1 MKVCPNCQN
10 SNIADEAAFC
20 PVCGMNFKAPY
31 QQNPQQT
38 QGYGS
43 DTKKAFNQQGYQ
55 APPQQAPQQPVK
67 DQYDHTDEF
76 DAADI
81 ADNKLYAMLIYL
93 FGPIGIIFAL
103 IKKDDSAY
111 LKFHL
116 KQGLKLLV
124 CYGVI
129 VIAMA
134 VLSWTCIAPALA
146 GIALIALYVVQII
159 CFFDV
164 CKNKAKDAYIIRGF
178 KFLD

>member
-1 MKVCPNCQN
+1 MKTCPNCN
-10 SNIADEAAFC
+10 NNNVADEAVFC
-20 PVCGMNFKAPY
+20 PVCGANFSAVPQQNP

-38 QGYGS
+38 QN
-43 DTKKAFNQQGYQ
+43 FNQQGYQ
-55 APPQQAPQQPVK
+55 MPPQQAPQQPAK

-93 FGPIGIIFAL
+93 FGPIGVIFAL
-103 IKKDDSAY
+103 LKKDDSDY

-116 KQGLKLLV
+116 KQGLKFLV
-124 CYGVI
+124 CYGIVI
-129 VIAMA
+129 VAMA
-134 VLSWTCIAPALA
+134 VLSWTCIVPAVASLA
-146 GIALIALYVVQII
+146 LVALYVVQFI

-164 CKNKAKDAYIIRGF
+164 CKNKAKEAYIIRSF